1 MSEVFKRMKE
11 PDCRTICIAAMA
23 LEDGHRPEITAD
35 HIEAHLRACPDC
47 SRELAA
53 LREVSAL
60 LKAQH
65 RASGTADIWRRIE
78 PRLIDT
84 ASGRSRTQSYAFLG
98 LGVFL
103 LAYKLFEMVP
113 DARWGMHVKLIP
125 IAVSIAVFALLR
137 VNPFKVDPD
146 VDLGG
151 VQ

>member
-1 MSEVFKRMKE
+1 MNEL
-11 PDCRTICIAAMA
+11 DCTTICMAAMA
-23 LEDGHRPEITAD
+23 LDDGHRSEITAD
-35 HIEAHLRACPDC
+35 QIDAHVKGCPDC

-60 LKAQH
+60 LHAQR
-65 RASGTADIWRRIE
+65 RAPVTANIWSRIE

-84 ASGRSRTQSYAFLG
+84 ASGRSRIQPYAFVA
-98 LGVFL
+98 LGVLL

-113 DARWGMHVKLIP
+113 DVRWGMQIKLIP

-146 VDLGG
+146 IDLGG